1 MLCTQDSNS
10 TAEFIERFCG
20 SSSQRGSPQFSDD
33 LSSLLRAMLVVDPS
47 KRIPTPSILAHPWLQ
62 ESAPPVKGRARA
74 RSDKKLSR
82 PLGSVTPLLFVLCCL
97 SLGRF
102 ESVYLVEHVLAGCAC
117 SLLVEFRGCAL

>member
-1 MLCTQDSNS
+1 MTDALRLGCCARQDSNS

-82 PLGSVTPLLFVLCCL
+82 PLGSVTLLLFVLCCL
-97 SLGRF
+97 SLGRTLSHF
-102 ESVYLVEHVLAGCAC
+102 GRSALAC
-117 SLLVEFRGCAL
+117 